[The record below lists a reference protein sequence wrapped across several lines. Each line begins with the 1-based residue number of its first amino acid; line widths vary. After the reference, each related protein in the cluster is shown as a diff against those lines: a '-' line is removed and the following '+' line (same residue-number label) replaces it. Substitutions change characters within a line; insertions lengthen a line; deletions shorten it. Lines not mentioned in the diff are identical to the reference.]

1 MFDPFAEVKDRTHGA
16 TANPRAQASDDVSP
30 RAHAGAECSPLPHH
44 EGALSDLGRERQGL
58 VGARTSLISSR
69 GHSMLLNYDRA
80 RFISA
85 RLSAAALFLAIAT
98 IAWIPIDVTL
108 LDERWTV
115 LWPLMAAR
123 LVTGLLFLAVASLQF
138 RTAGLREE
146 LLLLGLVICV
156 GVGFLL
162 YTHHVLA
169 TAAGGAFDSGPAHTA
184 YSLFPAALAAGLAI
198 FPLTLG
204 EIAALLLVPA
214 LALLGDLFLEGSK
227 SIFIEHGPV
236 MFLLGAIV
244 AATMV
249 CSLSQLQL
257 LIRLHEQSTIDPL
270 THLLSRRAGSELLN
284 VLFAKSER
292 TGSHF
297 SVLLLDLDNFK
308 RVNDFY
314 GHNAGDFLL
323 RHVAHSLRQALR
335 GEDLVIRWGGEEFL
349 IVLSR
354 ATSSV
359 AAKAIVSLCLPGLG
373 ERPDGMRQTASVG
386 LAERIEDQARTWQ
399 DLVEIADERMY
410 RAKVEGRNCLISTD
424 GTPRRLSAGTGLPSS
439 PARFVDARPG
449 KRGAETE
456 PRTGAAA

>member
-1 MFDPFAEVKDRTHGA
+1 MTRTLDPFAEVKDRTSSA
-16 TANPRAQASDDVSP
+16 AASALAQESGEVSRRP
-30 RAHAGAECSPLPHH
+30 NVDAEPDAPFRPEPAGH
-44 EGALSDLGRERQGL
+44 GL
-58 VGARTSLISSR
+58 VETRTSLISAR

-98 IAWIPIDVTL
+98 IAWIPVDVML

-115 LWPLMAAR
+115 IWPLMAAR
-123 LVTGLLFLAVASLQF
+123 LITGLLFLAVASLQF

-146 LLLLGLVICV
+146 LLLLGLVICI

-162 YTHHVLA
+162 YTHHALA
-169 TAAGGAFDSGPAHTA
+169 TAAGGAFDTGPAHTA
-184 YSLFPAALAAGLAI
+184 YSLFPVALAAGLAI
-198 FPLTLG
+198 FPLTVE

-244 AATMV
+244 SVTVV

-292 TGSHF
+292 IGSHF
-297 SVLLLDLDNFK
+297 SLLLLDLDNFK

-323 RHVAHSLRQALR
+323 RHVAQSLRQALR

-354 ATSSV
+354 TTPAI
-359 AAKAIVSLCLPGLG
+359 AAKVIVSLCVTGLG
-373 ERPDGMRQTASVG
+373 ERPDGARQTASVG
-386 LAERIEDQARTWQ
+386 LAERIEDKAQNWH

-410 RAKVEGRNCLISTD
+410 QAKVEGRNCLVSTD
-424 GTPRRLSAGTGLPSS
+424 GMPRRLAAGAGSLSG
-439 PARFVDARPG
+439 PARFADGGQG
-449 KRGAETE
+449 KR
-456 PRTGAAA
+456 RAAAEPKADAAA